1 MWLKLQSRAGGFQS
15 SQEELGVVR
24 EVTVLMATER
34 RGGLGSFHWVGKG
47 VYPKQICAK
56 GSTSR

>member
-15 SQEELGVVR
+15 SREELGVVR

-34 RGGLGSFHWVGKG
+34 RGGLGSFH
-47 VYPKQICAK
+47 
-56 GSTSR
+56 